1 MNVKTD
7 MNDIIFEFLYI
18 TNLGNIDKVKT
29 QINGKAFYAMLAG
42 CNLKKRPIFLHDK
55 TPYKSNTE
63 MVHYTLE
70 NRNIHWSYPQNQ
82 VLTQNNSFFSQFTNG
97 QPLSQYSENNEMI
110 NYQNPTSL
118 HLSQNS
124 TGVDNTFM
132 MNMSQNSIQTQEDYH
147 RRSRNQNRNSFNYID
162 I

>member
-1 MNVKTD
+1 M
-7 MNDIIFEFLYI
+7 
-18 TNLGNIDKVKT
+18 
-29 QINGKAFYAMLAG
+29 QS
-42 CNLKKRPIFLHDK
+42 KKRPIFLYDK

-82 VLTQNNSFFSQFTNG
+82 VSTQNNSFFSQFKNG
-97 QPLSQYSENNEMI
+97 QPLSQCSENNEMI
-110 NYQNPTSL
+110 KYQNPTSL

-124 TGVDNTFM
+124 TVVDNTIM

-147 RRSRNQNRNSFNYID
+147 RRSRNQNSNSFNYVD